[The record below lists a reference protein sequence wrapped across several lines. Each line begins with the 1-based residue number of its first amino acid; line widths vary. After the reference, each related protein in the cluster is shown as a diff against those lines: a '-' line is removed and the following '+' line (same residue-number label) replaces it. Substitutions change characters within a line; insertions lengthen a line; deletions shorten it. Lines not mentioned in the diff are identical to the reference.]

1 MILIKLE
8 CVKINKK
15 FTDDTKVG
23 HIVMNHTDSEN
34 LKHLS
39 IICPVVVDLWGMR
52 FNTDK
57 CKVIHVGKF
66 CNNQVLSKTEK
77 EILE

>member
-1 MILIKLE
+1 MLSGDSQGSLLGSLLFVTFINDIDKAIE

-15 FTDDTKVG
+15 FIDDTKVG

-39 IICPVVVDLWGMR
+39 IICPVG
-52 FNTDK
+52 
-57 CKVIHVGKF
+57 
-66 CNNQVLSKTEK
+66 
-77 EILE
+77 